1 MRMALDDLLRSGR
14 LPWFGVGGRDGDVV
28 LSSRVRLARNLVQLP
43 FPNRAD
49 RAQLAKIHGTVD
61 TALASVTADTGFVF
75 ARAEID
81 RLTALQRA
89 VLIEKRLISE
99 KFAEAQPYRTAYIS
113 DDMMVSILVNED
125 DHLRIQTMAP
135 GLGLTQAFEA
145 ASKVDDCIEA
155 QIDLAFDETMG
166 YLTAYPTN
174 LGTGLRASVL
184 LHLPGLVYTRN
195 IDNIVNTSLRLG
207 LAMQPLEGGGEAA
220 HLYKI
225 SNQLTLG
232 YSESEIIE
240 NVRSAVS
247 EITGHERRARKAL
260 SYFGKDGVEDVV
272 WRAYGILAYARS
284 LTEQE
289 VFDLASRVRFGIDR
303 GIITGVSPDC
313 YAEILV
319 ATRDAYLKNL
329 TENENLA
336 QNELNSVRAARV
348 REILDTYR
356 IRG

>member
-1 MRMALDDLLRSGR
+1 MALSDLLRSGR
-14 LPWFGVGGRDGDVV
+14 LPWFGAGGRDGDVV

-49 RAQLAKIHGTVD
+49 HAQLSEIRRTVD
-61 TALASVTADTGFVF
+61 AALASVTADTGFVF
-75 ARAEID
+75 ERVEID
-81 RLTALQRA
+81 RLTELERA

-99 KFAEAQPYRTAYIS
+99 KFAEAQPYRTAYIG
-113 DDMMVSILVNED
+113 DDTSASILVNED
-125 DHLRIQTMAP
+125 DHVRIQTMAP

-145 ASKVDDCIEA
+145 ASKIDDCIEA
-155 QIDLAFDETMG
+155 QLDLAFDETMG

-195 IDNIVNTSLRLG
+195 IDNIVNTSLQLG

-240 NVRSAVS
+240 NVRSAAG

-319 ATRDAYLKNL
+319 STRDAYLRNL

-336 QNELNSVRAARV
+336 QNELNGVRATRV
-348 REILDTYR
+348 REILDAYR

>member
-1 MRMALDDLLRSGR
+1 
-14 LPWFGVGGRDGDVV
+14 
-28 LSSRVRLARNLVQLP
+28 
-43 FPNRAD
+43 
-49 RAQLAKIHGTVD
+49 
-61 TALASVTADTGFVF
+61 
-75 ARAEID
+75 
-81 RLTALQRA
+81 
-89 VLIEKRLISE
+89 
-99 KFAEAQPYRTAYIS
+99 
-113 DDMMVSILVNED
+113 
-125 DHLRIQTMAP
+125 
-135 GLGLTQAFEA
+135 
-145 ASKVDDCIEA
+145 
-155 QIDLAFDETMG
+155 MG
-166 YLTAYPTN
+166 YIKAYPTN

>member
-1 MRMALDDLLRSGR
+1 MALDELLRSGH
-14 LPWFGVGGRDGDVV
+14 LAWFGAGGRDGDVV
-28 LSSRVRLARNLVQLP
+28 LSSRVRLARNLVHLP

-49 RAQLAKIHGTVD
+49 HGQLAEIQQTVD
-61 TALASVTADTGFVF
+61 GALASVGADMGQAFERVPL
-75 ARAEID
+75 D
-81 RLTALQRA
+81 QLTALQCA

-99 KFAEAQPYRTAYIS
+99 KFAEAQPHRTAYIS
-113 DDMMVSILVNED
+113 ADTSVSILVNED
-125 DHLRIQTMAP
+125 DHLRIQAMAP
-135 GLGLTQAFEA
+135 GLGLAQAFEA
-145 ASKVDDCIEA
+145 ASQIDDYIEA
-155 QIDLAFDETMG
+155 RLDLAFDETMG

-195 IDNIVNTSLRLG
+195 IDNIVNTSPQLG
-207 LAMQPLEGGGEAA
+207 LAVQPFEGDGEAV
-220 HLYKI
+220 HLYKM

-240 NVRSAVS
+240 NLRAAVG
-247 EITGHERRARKAL
+247 EIAAHERRARKAL
-260 SYFGKDGVEDVV
+260 SYFGKDGVEDAV
-272 WRAYGILAYARS
+272 WRAFGILSYARS

-319 ATRDAYLKNL
+319 AMRDGYLKNL
-329 TENENLA
+329 AENENLS
-336 QNELNSVRAARV
+336 QSEISSVRAARV
-348 REILDTYR
+348 REILDAYR